1 MKRKHLITKISTML
15 ILLTLFQSITV
26 FAGPLTFQAQK
37 GSFVHKATAKKA
49 APNILRFRTIGW
61 TLHYGGKSVRIPATQ
76 DSQRNLGN
84 GKVETTFT
92 IPVTKKS
99 GNPNNFY
106 DKMLDPN
113 GPSYIG
119 GPSFKPQLD
128 ALFRNGGTIKYD
140 AIITT
145 VSPGS
150 NTPNG
155 SIDSKGNPHGPVA
168 FTYNQAV
175 NLAPWSQATKNAF
188 RDEYY
193 NQNVIIGANADT
205 IVPLPYPVKVY
216 YQDIDTGKDI
226 ATTKIIDIYLKN
238 GKSRWINETGPE
250 SIRDYK
256 FVKGAVAYKDNP
268 PLNQYANTTNERT
281 INFAITSKSS
291 YHSIVF
297 LYKKGGKPEE
307 PPEEP
312 EDPSGDG
319 NIKFTPVSSSQI
331 NGNREGWVKKDIQV
345 RVKYEATEKMI
356 KEGTAPRQYSY
367 VDNWLYRDKGLE
379 QRIKENHTCP
389 YTLSLLFLPSTPSLC
404 PYIIYMLIVHS

>member
-1 MKRKHLITKISTML
+1 MIR
-15 ILLTLFQSITV
+15 
-26 FAGPLTFQAQK
+26 
-37 GSFVHKATAKKA
+37 
-49 APNILRFRTIGW
+49 
-61 TLHYGGKSVRIPATQ
+61 
-76 DSQRNLGN
+76 
-84 GKVETTFT
+84 
-92 IPVTKKS
+92 
-99 GNPNNFY
+99 
-106 DKMLDPN
+106 
-113 GPSYIG
+113 
-119 GPSFKPQLD
+119 
-128 ALFRNGGTIKYD
+128 
-140 AIITT
+140 
-145 VSPGS
+145 
-150 NTPNG
+150 
-155 SIDSKGNPHGPVA
+155 
-168 FTYNQAV
+168 
-175 NLAPWSQATKNAF
+175 
-188 RDEYY
+188 
-193 NQNVIIGANADT
+193 ANADT

-238 GKSRWINETGPE
+238 GESRWINETGPE

-268 PLNQYANTTNERT
+268 PLNQYVNTTNERT
-281 INFAITSKSS
+281 VNFVITSKSS

-356 KEGTAPRQYSY
+356 KEGPAPRQYSY